1 MLLISLSGNTGFVL
15 LPREPSSPGDSSP
28 TNFTKPPMGNEF
40 IDHNISAIIKL
51 SGPADLSLPTMIE
64 SSLVMVLK
72 SEVRTSRTDLTNLRS
87 SKKPISKVNTLPH
100 NLPTSISSIILEE
113 VFISVLPV
121 QKPII
126 FGGNPNPNSRTLT
139 LNSLA
144 VKK

>member
-1 MLLISLSGNTGFVL
+1 MNNKYELHLFLIWN
-15 LPREPSSPGDSSP
+15 
-28 TNFTKPPMGNEF
+28 N
-40 IDHNISAIIKL
+40 AYYKL
-51 SGPADLSLPTMIE
+51 DEILDTPDLDGIYIGPADLSLPTMIE